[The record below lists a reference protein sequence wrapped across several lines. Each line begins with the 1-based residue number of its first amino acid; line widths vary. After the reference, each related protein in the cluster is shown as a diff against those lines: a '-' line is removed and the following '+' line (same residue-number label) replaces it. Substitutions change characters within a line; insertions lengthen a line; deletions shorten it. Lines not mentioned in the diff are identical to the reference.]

1 MAFPRQQHLIPY
13 FCKTMTARY
22 MGTLTGEK
30 DYAVF
35 CKMRAQFPLFMSLF
49 FLFIIWLQWHSDG
62 VFDQCDNS
70 PRVPAM
76 GGVRP
81 HTQSEGGQG
90 SGCTQYSNRWAFI
103 SLIMHTDYRPFY
115 TEIMQHCRNVHLLMY
130 ATFIFFILNKTTEA
144 NTALVSD
151 LRWQA
156 SVLGSKDV
164 WCVT

>member
-1 MAFPRQQHLIPY
+1 MACPRQQSLIPY

-22 MGTLTGEK
+22 MGTFTGEK
-30 DYAVF
+30 DNAVF
-35 CKMRAQFPLFMSLF
+35 FEMMAQFWLFMSLF

-103 SLIMHTDYRPFY
+103 SLIMHTQIIDLFTQRSCNTAAMY
-115 TEIMQHCRNVHLLMY
+115 TFLCTPLLFSVY
-130 ATFIFFILNKTTEA
+130 WATVA

-151 LRWQA
+151 FKMA
-156 SVLGSKDV
+156 S
-164 WCVT
+164 